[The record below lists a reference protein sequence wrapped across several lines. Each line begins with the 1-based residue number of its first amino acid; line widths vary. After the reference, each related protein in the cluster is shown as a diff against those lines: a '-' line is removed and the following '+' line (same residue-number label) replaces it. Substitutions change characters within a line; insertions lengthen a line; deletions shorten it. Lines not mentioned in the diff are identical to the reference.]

1 MGRGRPP
8 KEIDKEQFEKLC
20 EIQCTSDEICEV
32 LDVTDKTLTGWCRR
46 TYDKSFSEV
55 FSKKRKRGFASLRRH
70 QYEEAKNGSTTM
82 LIWLGKQWLGQS
94 EKPAADVEES
104 EISEEVE
111 ALLAELDME

>member
-1 MGRGRPP
+1 
-8 KEIDKEQFEKLC
+8 
-20 EIQCTSDEICEV
+20 
-32 LDVTDKTLTGWCRR
+32 
-46 TYDKSFSEV
+46 
-55 FSKKRKRGFASLRRH
+55 
-70 QYEEAKNGSTTM
+70 M